1 MKSNTKEKN
10 NNPKKNAGFYI
21 ALALCITAIGGAAWT
36 TYSSVLDY
44 QTPKEESSAQ
54 SEGSKPKDK
63 PTDKTVSGLEY
74 SKPESKTESSEKTA
88 NTILESR
95 SESSEESSELSI
107 EESSSESS
115 EISQEN
121 ENKFIKP
128 IDGKIIKGYSPENPV
143 YSKTMG
149 DWRVHEGIDITAD
162 DGEKVRAYSGGIVK
176 KVYNDDLLG
185 YSIEIEHNNGITM
198 IYSGLSPTILV
209 KEGESVS
216 CGDYIGA
223 VFTIPS
229 EIMDEVHLQQKK
241 KKDGK
246 LIDAQAVLEKN
257 A

>member
-1 MKSNTKEKN
+1 MKFNFKEKN

-44 QTPKEESSAQ
+44 QTPKEESSVQ
-54 SEGSKPKDK
+54 PESSKPEDK
-63 PTDKTVSGLEY
+63 PTDKIVSGLEY
-74 SKPESKTESSEKTA
+74 SKAESKTENSEKTA
-88 NTILESR
+88 NTTL
-95 SESSEESSELSI
+95 ESSEESSEASI
-107 EESSSESS
+107 QESSDEPSEESKTS
-115 EISQEN
+115 

-128 IDGKIIKGYSPENPV
+128 IEGKVIKGYSPENPV

-149 DWRVHEGIDITAD
+149 DWRVHEGIDLAAN
-162 DGEKVRAYSGGIVK
+162 DGEKVRSYSDGIVK
-176 KVYNDDLLG
+176 TIYNDELLG
-185 YSIEIEHNNGITM
+185 YSVKIEHTNGITM
-198 IYSGLSPTILV
+198 TYSGLSPTVLV

-229 EIMDEVHLQQKK
+229 ELMDEVHLHLTAE
-241 KKDGK
+241 KDGK
-246 LIDAQAVLEKN
+246 LIDAQAVLEQI

>member
-1 MKSNTKEKN
+1 MKSNAKEKN

-54 SEGSKPKDK
+54 AESSKPQDK

-74 SKPESKTESSEKTA
+74 SKPESKTENSEKTA
-88 NTILESR
+88 NTILESS
-95 SESSEESSELSI
+95 SEISEESSEVSI

-121 ENKFIKP
+121 ENKFVKP

-149 DWRVHEGIDITAD
+149 DWRVHEGIDIAAD
-162 DGEKVRAYSGGIVK
+162 DGEKVRAYSDGIVK
-176 KVYNDDLLG
+176 KVYNDELFG
-185 YSIEIEHNNGITM
+185 YSVEIEHKNGITM
-198 IYSGLSPTILV
+198 IYSGLSPTVLV
-209 KEGESVS
+209 KEGENVS
-216 CGDYIGA
+216 SGDYIGA

-229 EIMDEVHLQQKK
+229 EIMDEVHLHLTA

>member
-128 IDGKIIKGYSPENPV
+128 IDGKIIKDIALKILSIQ
-143 YSKTMG
+143 KQ
-149 DWRVHEGIDITAD
+149 WGI
-162 DGEKVRAYSGGIVK
+162 G
-176 KVYNDDLLG
+176 
-185 YSIEIEHNNGITM
+185 
-198 IYSGLSPTILV
+198 
-209 KEGESVS
+209 
-216 CGDYIGA
+216 
-223 VFTIPS
+223 VFTR
-229 EIMDEVHLQQKK
+229 E
-241 KKDGK
+241 
-246 LIDAQAVLEKN
+246 
-257 A
+257 